1 MYNLLNIRIM
11 KKLFF
16 AISVVFACTLCSCG
30 GSKKVANSDY
40 YNNPQGYVQSGQQQT
55 VNQTRQRRT
64 VDPMYTLA
72 KQEGER
78 MRATQ
83 SATSHLEDVALDN
96 AESAAAQALASRLE
110 TAIMGVRDRYNRTT
124 QVNNQVMTEQDAQ
137 NHVKSYFAQKISYV
151 VIGEPSIY
159 DNSNGTITAYVCVE
173 MKTKTEDVLS
183 EAYDNLTREG
193 VIAVEYDKKKFI
205 EENKE
210 ELKKLQQQIGL

>member
-1 MYNLLNIRIM
+1 M

-16 AISVVFACTLCSCG
+16 TISVVLACTLCSCG

-72 KQEGER
+72 KQEGDR
-78 MRATQ
+78 LRSAQ

-96 AESAAAQALASRLE
+96 AENAAAQALASRLE
-110 TAIMGVRDRYNRTT
+110 TAIMGVRDRYNRTS
-124 QVNNQVMTEQDAQ
+124 QVNNQVLTEQDAQ
-137 NHVKSYFAQKISYV
+137 NHIKSYFAQKISYV

-159 DNSNGTITAYVCVE
+159 DNPNGTITAYVCVE

-210 ELKKLQQQIGL
+210 ELKKLQQQLGL

>member
-1 MYNLLNIRIM
+1 M

-16 AISVVFACTLCSCG
+16 TISVVFACTLCSCG
-30 GSKKVANSDY
+30 GSKQMANAGY
-40 YNNPQGYVQSGQQQT
+40 YNNPYPQQQQY
-55 VNQTRQRRT
+55 VSQQQQQSVGQTRQRRT

-72 KQEGER
+72 KQEGDR
-78 MRATQ
+78 LRSAQ

-96 AESAAAQALASRLE
+96 AENAAAQALASRLG
-110 TAIMGVRDRYNRTT
+110 TAIMGVRDRYNRTS
-124 QVNNQVMTEQDAQ
+124 QVNNQVLTEQDAQ
-137 NHVKSYFAQKISYV
+137 NHIKSYFAQKISYV

-159 DNSNGTITAYVCVE
+159 DNPNGTITAYVCVE

-210 ELKKLQQQIGL
+210 ELKKLQQQLGL

>member
-1 MYNLLNIRIM
+1 M

-16 AISVVFACTLCSCG
+16 TISVVFACTLCSCG
-30 GSKKVANSDY
+30 GSKQMANAGY
-40 YNNPQGYVQSGQQQT
+40 YNNPYPQQQQY
-55 VNQTRQRRT
+55 VSQQQQQSVGQTRQRRT

-72 KQEGER
+72 KQEGDR
-78 MRATQ
+78 LRSAQ

-96 AESAAAQALASRLE
+96 AENAAAQALASRLE
-110 TAIMGVRDRYNRTT
+110 TAIMGVRDRYNRTS
-124 QVNNQVMTEQDAQ
+124 QVNNQVLTEQDAQ
-137 NHVKSYFAQKISYV
+137 NHIKSYFAQKISYV

-159 DNSNGTITAYVCVE
+159 DNPNGTITAYVCVE

-193 VIAVEYDKKKFI
+193 VIAVEYDKKKFV

-210 ELKKLQQQIGL
+210 ELKKLQQQLGL